1 MRPREVRPIDET
13 TDKETSETGEDSLSP
28 PPNYGRR
35 SPTTKEHWEEELLVE
50 LTRL

>member
-13 TDKETSETGEDSLSP
+13 MDDLSSETGEDPPSP

-35 SPTTKEHWEEELLVE
+35 SPTTKEHREEELLVE
-50 LTRL
+50 LTRV